1 MSFDGYVRVSSTKG
15 RNGERF
21 ISPDVQRDTVERL
34 AAAKG
39 VTLGEIVEDL
49 DVSGGKRVADRELG
63 RLVERIEN
71 GESDGLIVWKV
82 SRFSRSLLD
91 AVTTATRIKESGGRL
106 IAEDFDSA
114 QPMGKAML
122 GLMAGLAEEELDA
135 RRQGWSEA
143 RRRALERG
151 VPNGRVPLGYR
162 KRPDGRPEIGKRQ
175 AAKVREAFKLRAQ
188 GEAFS
193 LIAAKFGFRR
203 SRMCRGWSTSFPLAV
218 SSKPR
223 RLRGKALR
231 LSFPPS

>member
-21 ISPDVQRDTVERL
+21 ISPDVQRGTVERL
-34 AAAKG
+34 AAKA

-71 GESDGLIVWKV
+71 GESEGLIVWKV

-91 AVTTATRIKESGGRL
+91 AVTTATRIKEAGGRL

-114 QPMGKAML
+114 RPMGKAML
-122 GLMAGLAEEELDA
+122 GLMAGLVEEELDA

-162 KRPDGRPEIGKRQ
+162 KRPRWQ
-175 AAKVREAFKLRAQ
+175 A
-188 GEAFS
+188 
-193 LIAAKFGFRR
+193 
-203 SRMCRGWSTSFPLAV
+203 
-218 SSKPR
+218 
-223 RLRGKALR
+223 
-231 LSFPPS
+231 